1 MNFLHFPCF
10 ILVIFSAA
18 AALSAENVPI
28 DFEASKV
35 FWLAKK
41 ITAEHSGTVNLSRG
55 ELQIT
60 DGKIAGGS
68 FEVDMTTIID
78 LDLPEPGLRKK
89 IVYQL
94 KSDDFFSVDQFPSAS
109 FKIESLKKSGGD
121 TYRVGGGMTI
131 KGKTHPVEFD
141 ALIKLQGGKWTFDAT
156 LELDRTK
163 WDVKYRSGKFFEN
176 LGDQLIYD
184 IFKITVKLVSK

>member
-1 MNFLHFPCF
+1 MSFRPFLSF
-10 ILVIFSAA
+10 ILVTFASVLFS
-18 AALSAENVPI
+18 SENVPV

-35 FWLAKK
+35 LWWAKK
-41 ITAEHSGTVNLSRG
+41 ITAEHNGTVNLSRG
-55 ELQIT
+55 ELIVT
-60 DGKIAGGS
+60 DGKVSGGS

-94 KSDDFFSVDQFPSAS
+94 KSDDFFSVEQFPTAT
-109 FKIESLKKSGGD
+109 FKIDSLKSISGD
-121 TYRVGGGMTI
+121 SYRVSGGMTI
-131 KGKTHPVEFD
+131 KGRTLPVTFD
-141 ALIKLQGGKWTFDAT
+141 AVIKLQAGKWTFDAT

-176 LGDQLIYD
+176 LGDTLIYD
-184 IFKITVKLVSK
+184 IFKITVKLVGK